1 MANNIIVLTRGDTF
15 DFDVSVYEDL
25 YGNYYSNAQEGDILE
40 FKLLRPNQDYFD
52 ADENIPLVIRQDII
66 AGEHT
71 EDCYSDESCSIDH
84 QLNMTFYIEHEDTIN
99 LPIGV
104 YYYAVKIY
112 RPATESMKAQ
122 YLTVINKTK
131 FVLNG

>member
-1 MANNIIVLTRGDTF
+1 MANNIITLTRGDTF

-52 ADENIPLVIRQDII
+52 ADENIPLVIRKNII
-66 AGEHT
+66 SGEHT
-71 EDCYSDESCSIDH
+71 EDCDTDESCITDH
-84 QLNMTFYIEHEDTIN
+84 ILNMTFYIEHEDTIN

-104 YYYAVKIY
+104 YYYAVKIR
-112 RPATESMKAQ
+112 RPATESMKEQ